1 MNDGKLKIIQTA
13 PYLFD
18 PFQFIVV
25 NGVTKPTNP
34 EPNTIWV
41 KTTTAINGWTC
52 SPVAP
57 EDKTGNWVW
66 IKVGTSSRA
75 TLQVLNQELVNDSI
89 KCYPLKIAM
98 YQSGAWLYTYSEI
111 YNGIEWITPCVYLC
125 DDSHMFETNFNS
137 FSSGTN
143 AGYAPPYLYQFSL
156 SGNTFTGI
164 SQVYYVTLNIR
175 TQNGYSGFKGRQL
188 VVKLYQN
195 HLNYNNASFQVGY
208 STSNQGGL
216 VVSSGASTSTTEIFT
231 FNISH
236 DIIYPGFSA
245 TYGDGTGRTTV
256 QMFDWYII

>member
-1 MNDGKLKIIQTA
+1 MNDGKLKLIQTV
-13 PYLFD
+13 PHLFD

-25 NGVTKPTNP
+25 NGATKPTNP

-52 SPVAP
+52 SPIAP

-98 YQSGAWLYTYSEI
+98 YQSGTWIYVDSEI
-111 YNGIEWITPCVYLC
+111 YNGEKWIIPCIYLC

-137 FSSGTN
+137 
-143 AGYAPPYLYQFSL
+143 YAIGVDNDSPNIANFTL
-156 SGNTFTGI
+156 SENNFLGI
-164 SQVYYVTLNIR
+164 SNIFYVTLNIR

-195 HLNYNNASFQVGY
+195 HLNYENSSFSVGY
-208 STSNQGGL
+208 ATNNSGDL
-216 VVSSGASTSTTEIFT
+216 VVSSRASTSTTEIFT
-231 FNISH
+231 FDITH
-236 DIIYPGFSA
+236 DTIYPGFSA
-245 TYGDGTGRTTV
+245 KYGDGTGGTMV
-256 QMFDWYII
+256 KMFDWYII